1 MKLPRRSIV
10 VLAVLAAGADAA
22 LAQAHGGG
30 GGHQSL
36 LKMIISGFEWPAFF
50 IMAGSIVAIS
60 LIVEHFVTVRR
71 STIGPSDQIKKSKA
85 MIESRDFRGCLDM
98 LQKSRTFFARVMTAS
113 LQHARHGFDAMHDAA
128 VEKAGELSGRMFR
141 KVEYLNIIGNL
152 GPLMGLLGTVLGMI
166 YAFQGLSAG
175 GGGGDASA
183 GQLAQGISLALVNT
197 LLGLSL
203 AVAGIG
209 FFGVCRN
216 RIDSLTVEATVETL
230 DLLEYFRPGVSSR
243 SAGPA
248 AGTAEPAARR
258 STAAAGQPKAA
269 RGTEEPAGA

>member
-1 MKLPRRSIV
+1 MKFSRRLVS
-10 VLAVLAAGADAA
+10 LLGTLAAGAGVA
-22 LAQAHGGG
+22 LAQ
-30 GGHQSL
+30 GHAAGTGQQSL
-36 LKMIISGFEWPAFF
+36 LKMIITGFEWPAFF

-71 STIGPSDQIKKSKA
+71 STIGPSDQIKKAKA
-85 MIESRDFRGCLDM
+85 LIESRDFRGCLDM
-98 LQKSRTFFARVMTAS
+98 LQKSRTYFARVMTAS

-230 DLLEYFRPGVSSR
+230 DLLEFFRPGASSR
-243 SAGPA
+243 S
-248 AGTAEPAARR
+248 
-258 STAAAGQPKAA
+258 STAAPAGAEPTRRPAPASPRAA
-269 RGTEEPAGA
+269 RGSEEPAGA